1 MLDIFWE
8 TDVAI
13 AMHTVPN
20 NRAFTLFLEM
30 SLFQ

>member
-8 TDVAI
+8 TDV